1 MTNKTKTLSIRLN
14 TDDKEVL
21 SKYITRESLES
32 ILRQIQ
38 AGEIEITAE
47 GVVFKRVN
55 TISESV
61 NTDVNTYDYDD
72 PDGEWVREIAHD
84 LNMDIKSFKR
94 KIEQSIRR

>member
-1 MTNKTKTLSIRLN
+1 MTNRTKTLSIRLN
-14 TDDKEVL
+14 TEDKEVL

-61 NTDVNTYDYDD
+61 NTDVNTEYDD

-84 LNMDIKSFKR
+84 LNMDVRSFKR

>member
-14 TDDKEVL
+14 TGDKEEL

-32 ILRQIQ
+32 LLAQIRD
-38 AGEIEITAE
+38 GEIEITAE

-61 NTDVNTYDYDD
+61 NTNANTYEYDD

-84 LNMDIKSFKR
+84 LNMDVKSFKR